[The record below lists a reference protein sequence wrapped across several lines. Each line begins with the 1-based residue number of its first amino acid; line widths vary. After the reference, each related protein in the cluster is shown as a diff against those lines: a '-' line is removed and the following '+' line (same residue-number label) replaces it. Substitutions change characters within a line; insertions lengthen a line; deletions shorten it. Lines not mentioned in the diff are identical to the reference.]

1 MISREKKTIA
11 AIATAIGEG
20 GIGVLRISGSEAAQ
34 IALRVFRCKTP
45 YAHWQPHRLYLGS
58 CYDAQGTLLDEG
70 LAVWMPAGRSY
81 TGEEVIELQ
90 MHGGRLN
97 LMQILH
103 ALLEAGA
110 EAAEAG
116 EFTRRA
122 FLNGRIDLT
131 RAEAVIDLIS
141 AKNQQA
147 LQIARQHLQG
157 RLHHHI
163 AALTE
168 QALTLAV
175 RVESWIDFPE
185 EFDPALDASVRLI
198 LDELDSF
205 TAAVQKLA
213 SSYADG
219 RRLQEGWS
227 LLLLGRPNA
236 GKSSLFN
243 RLHGEDRAIVTDL
256 AGTTRDL
263 LEAQLALGGLQIR
276 LIDSAGLRSE
286 VEAASQTKVEADAER
301 GVVTH
306 DQIEKIGVARALQAA
321 KEAQL
326 LLAVIDSSRPCSDED
341 RRVAEACAG
350 RPCLLILNKA
360 DLPRSFAEEDLAIFS
375 PLARFEVSC
384 QNGEGLDALR
394 RYLQTYMEETTPAH
408 ELVITNARQAQA
420 LERAAQALAHARKQG
435 LALGPE
441 FLAEDLRA
449 AREALAEIIG
459 TFSSEDILGAI
470 FSRFCIG
477 K

>member
-1 MISREKKTIA
+1 
-11 AIATAIGEG
+11 
-20 GIGVLRISGSEAAQ
+20 
-34 IALRVFRCKTP
+34 
-45 YAHWQPHRLYLGS
+45 
-58 CYDAQGTLLDEG
+58 
-70 LAVWMPAGRSY
+70 
-81 TGEEVIELQ
+81 
-90 MHGGRLN
+90 
-97 LMQILH
+97 
-103 ALLEAGA
+103 
-110 EAAEAG
+110 
-116 EFTRRA
+116 
-122 FLNGRIDLT
+122 
-131 RAEAVIDLIS
+131 
-141 AKNQQA
+141 
-147 LQIARQHLQG
+147 
-157 RLHHHI
+157 
-163 AALTE
+163 
-168 QALTLAV
+168 
-175 RVESWIDFPE
+175 
-185 EFDPALDASVRLI
+185 
-198 LDELDSF
+198 
-205 TAAVQKLA
+205 
-213 SSYADG
+213 
-219 RRLQEGWS
+219 
-227 LLLLGRPNA
+227 
-236 GKSSLFN
+236 
-243 RLHGEDRAIVTDL
+243 VTDL

-286 VEAASQTKVEADAER
+286 AQAASKAEVEEAK

-326 LLAVIDSSRPCSDED
+326 LLAVIDGSRPCSEED

-360 DLPRSFAEEDLAIFS
+360 DLPRAFAEEDLAIFS

-394 RYLQTYMEETTPAH
+394 RYLQNYMEETTPAH

-420 LERAAQALAHARKQG
+420 LERATQALAHAREEG